1 MKFSLL
7 YVTYENTEAAR
18 KIVDFLL
25 KERLIACANIFPIQS
40 VYRWKW
46 EIADTTEVVTLLKT
60 SNKLTKVVEQKILE
74 MHPYEIPCV
83 MVLSDEIAANLSYAS
98 WIQNET
104 NS

>member
-7 YVTYENTEAAR
+7 YVTHENEEEAR
-18 KIVDFLL
+18 KIVSILL
-25 KERLIACANIFPIQS
+25 SENLIACANIFPIQS
-40 VYRWKW
+40 VYKWKW
-46 EIADTTEVVTLLKT
+46 EIADTKEIVTLLKT
-60 SNKLTKVVEQKILE
+60 SNKLTKVVEQRILE
-74 MHPYEIPCV
+74 THPYEIPCV

>member
-7 YVTYENTEAAR
+7 YVTHENIDAAR
-18 KIVDFLL
+18 KIIDVLL
-25 KERLIACANIFPIQS
+25 AEKMIACANIFPIQS

-60 SNKLTKVVEQKILE
+60 SNKLTQVVEQKILE

-83 MVLSDEIAANLSYAS
+83 MVLSDEIVANLSYAS
-98 WIQNET
+98 WIQDET